1 MVKRIFFRIFIAV
14 MFAVPFGLVVVAG
27 AQADVSLQD
36 EPTDPTCQDC
46 HPSIYAVWEDSHH
59 GQADIVI
66 TCEACHAPL
75 AKNHPDQPMPM
86 DRSENL
92 CGTCHQG
99 TVLEWQVSHHY
110 SAELSCVDC
119 HGQHST
125 TLKAEDTQSLC
136 DSCHSE
142 RVSEFTHSAHST
154 QGLLCADCHLSRDEG
169 GEHADHS
176 FHVKLSTCTEC
187 HENAIHTPVEAHVES
202 EEPMLDAMASATN
215 MGVSV
220 DPDPISPIYYALIS
234 ALVGMAFGLLV
245 APWIERWYH
254 RLNENNHTDGSLD

>member
-1 MVKRIFFRIFIAV
+1 MVKKILFRISIAV
-14 MFAVPFGLVVVAG
+14 MFAIPFGLVVVAG
-27 AQADVSLQD
+27 AQADASHQYGAS
-36 EPTDPTCQDC
+36 DPDCQEC
-46 HPSIYAVWEDSHH
+46 HPAVVAVWEESHH

-75 AKNHPDQPMPM
+75 AKNHPDQLMPM

-110 SAELSCVDC
+110 AADLACVDC

-125 TLKAEDTQSLC
+125 TLKADDTQNLC
-136 DSCHSE
+136 ASCHSE
-142 RVSEFTHSAHST
+142 RVTEFTHSAHSL
-154 QGLLCADCHLSRDEG
+154 QGLLCADCHLTRAEG
-169 GEHADHS
+169 IEHPDHS

-187 HENAIHTPVEAHVES
+187 HENAIHDPVDEQLANLEP
-202 EEPMLDAMASATN
+202 EEPILDAMASASN

-245 APWIERWYH
+245 APWLERWYH
-254 RLNENNHTDGSLD
+254 RVSDQD